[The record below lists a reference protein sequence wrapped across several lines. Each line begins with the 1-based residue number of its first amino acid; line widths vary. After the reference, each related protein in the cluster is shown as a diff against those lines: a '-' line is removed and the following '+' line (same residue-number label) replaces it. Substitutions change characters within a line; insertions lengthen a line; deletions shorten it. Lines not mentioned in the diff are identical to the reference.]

1 MIITRSSAT
10 FLNSSFCLNFG
21 LTDALS
27 SRKKGKSFLYPL
39 FFSNFLNNS
48 LSLSLSDLKSLI
60 LIWPK
65 EKTFDFQRFEGKI
78 ATVSSLYRI
87 LFDSIQ
93 RKRKDEDSSKSMKKK
108 KKKQL

>member
-1 MIITRSSAT
+1 
-10 FLNSSFCLNFG
+10 

-39 FFSNFLNNS
+39 FFSNFLNNSLSLS

>member
-1 MIITRSSAT
+1 
-10 FLNSSFCLNFG
+10 

-39 FFSNFLNNS
+39 FFSNFLNNSLS